1 MIHLFLLNLSLRK
14 KNLYVCIL
22 IQNIYILIFVY
33 TLILFISINLL
44 IWGKFASEPPYMQS
58 FSALDGSVLSFA
70 CIMSINN

>member
-22 IQNIYILIFVY
+22 IQNIYILILVY
-33 TLILFISINLL
+33 TLILFISINL

-58 FSALDGSVLSFA
+58 FSALGGSVLSFV